1 MSRFAIRTPYLIIV
15 SCLIILVLGVSSIAR
30 MPVDMFPTMNVPV
43 VIVATFYSG
52 MPPEQVEGN
61 ITYHLER
68 FFTLASG
75 IDHIES
81 RSLNGVSIIRIYF
94 QPDTNADTD
103 AATIANLAVSD
114 MKDLPP
120 GTFPPVVLK
129 SDASSLPVCL
139 VTMNGDGMTDLLQY
153 DPSGGGAI
161 LNISS
166 LNSEV
171 PMFGGSAYC
180 TAKAGV
186 AMLTKCGALELAE
199 SHIRVNAV
207 SPGLTDTPLTSM
219 TKTVPGI
226 LDAYNERIPFK
237 RAASPEEIAAAALY
251 LSSDDATYISGVNLF
266 VDGAW
271 ATTGYPDLRPHIAAA
286 MAAASAENGA
296 QG

>member
-1 MSRFAIRTPYLIIV
+1 MDQEDKVADTS
-15 SCLIILVLGVSSIAR
+15 AR
-30 MPVDMFPTMNVPV
+30 YAGKVAV
-43 VIVATFYSG
+43 VTG
-52 MPPEQVEGN
+52 G
-61 ITYHLER
+61 
-68 FFTLASG
+68 ASG
-75 IDHIES
+75 IGEAIVRRLLAEGASVVAGDVNTGRLDMLGKELGDRFHGVRADVRSEDDVAALVGAAS
-81 RSLNGVSIIRIYF
+81 RLGSLDVGFNVAGLGRGSAITEQSAEDWKFVLDVCLNGVF
-94 QPDTNADTD
+94 FA
-103 AATIANLAVSD
+103 
-114 MKDLPP
+114 MKHE
-120 GTFPPVVLK
+120 GQ
-129 SDASSLPVCL
+129 A
-139 VTMNGDGMTDLLQY
+139 MAG
-153 DPSGGGAI
+153 SGGGAI

-251 LSSDDATYISGVNLF
+251 LSSDDASYISGVNLF

-286 MAAASAENGA
+286 MAAAAAGDGGRA
-296 QG
+296 